1 MKNYFAF
8 LLLFL
13 TVNLLAQAEK
23 PTRIYLVRHAE
34 KITSNLKDHDPLLTD
49 LGLKSHCTFQEIKTK
64 PLNAIYST
72 DYKRTQNTAMPT
84 AEKERKSN
92 CIMLQT

>member
-1 MKNYFAF
+1 MVSTNKQAEKERIIIYKLAKVNKIQTHAKLLR

-34 KITSNLKDHDPLLTD
+34 KIK
-49 LGLKSHCTFQEIKTK
+49 
-64 PLNAIYST
+64 AI
-72 DYKRTQNTAMPT
+72 
-84 AEKERKSN
+84 
-92 CIMLQT
+92 

>member
-1 MKNYFAF
+1 MVSTNKQAEKERIIIYKLAKVNKIQTHAKLLPF

-34 KITSNLKDHDPLLTD
+34 KIK
-49 LGLKSHCTFQEIKTK
+49 
-64 PLNAIYST
+64 AI
-72 DYKRTQNTAMPT
+72 
-84 AEKERKSN
+84 
-92 CIMLQT
+92 

>member
-1 MKNYFAF
+1 LRNYVQFNHNKWYLQTSNSVEKEESLFIYKLAKVNKTQTHENYFAF

-34 KITSNLKDHDPLLTD
+34 KITSNLKDHDP
-49 LGLKSHCTFQEIKTK
+49 C
-64 PLNAIYST
+64 
-72 DYKRTQNTAMPT
+72 
-84 AEKERKSN
+84 
-92 CIMLQT
+92 

>member
-1 MKNYFAF
+1 MQIAF

-34 KITSNLKDHDPLLTD
+34 KS
-49 LGLKSHCTFQEIKTK
+49 Q
-64 PLNAIYST
+64 AI
-72 DYKRTQNTAMPT
+72 
-84 AEKERKSN
+84 ERPRSLAN
-92 CIMLQT
+92 